1 MISKHMICPE
11 RKRRLPQSFSWLDHR
26 LARSGHLKKCDSD
39 ALGLYLFLVIVGDA
53 DGLSYYS
60 DASMCA
66 LLPLTEEK
74 LPMARKTLINVG
86 LIVYEVPL
94 YQVLGLD
101 YRTSKIQITAE
112 KEKGKLAPSRDFP
125 RSGSGHPQSIEDI
138 VKKLLS
144 GEQS

>member
-11 RKRRLPQSFSWLDHR
+11 RRRRLPRSFSWLDHR
-26 LARSGHLKKCDSD
+26 LARSGHLKKCGSD
-39 ALGLYLFLVIVGDA
+39 ALAVYLFLVIVGDA

-60 DASMCA
+60 DASMCV

-74 LPMARKTLINVG
+74 VPAARKNLINVG
-86 LIVYEVPL
+86 LIVYEPPL

-101 YRTSKIQITAE
+101 CTNSKIQAIAG
-112 KEKGKLAPSRDFP
+112 KGKLASSRDSR
-125 RSGSGHPQSIEDI
+125 RSGSTQPQCIGDI
-138 VKKLLS
+138 IKNLSS

>member
-11 RKRRLPQSFSWLDHR
+11 RRRRLPQSFSWLDHR
-26 LARSGHLKKCDSD
+26 LARSGHLKKCGSD
-39 ALGLYLFLVIVGDA
+39 ALALYLFLVIVGDA

-60 DASMCA
+60 DASMCV

-74 LPMARKTLINVG
+74 LPAARKNLINVG
-86 LIVYEVPL
+86 LIVYEAPL

-101 YRTSKIQITAE
+101 CTNSKIQAIAG
-112 KEKGKLAPSRDFP
+112 KGKPASSRDLP
-125 RSGSGHPQSIEDI
+125 RSGSAQPQCIEDI
-138 VKKLLS
+138 IKNLFS